1 MDEKILELAYQLKT
15 ALDNDSR
22 IVLLNQL
29 EEQMN
34 NNEEVMG
41 LSYRKDMAL
50 DRYNE
55 MVKYFK
61 DDSEEVV
68 KARQLLA
75 DAKKELES
83 HPLVREYLSAY
94 QQVRLL
100 YEHINETLFSYLN
113 KNMCPSEVK

>member
-1 MDEKILELAYQLKT
+1 MDEKILSLTYQLKT
-15 ALDNDSR
+15 ALDNDPR
-22 IVLLNQL
+22 IVLLNKL
-29 EEQMN
+29 ENDMN
-34 NNEEVMG
+34 NNEEVMA
-41 LSYRKDMAL
+41 LSYHKDMAL

-61 DDSEEVV
+61 DDSEEVIN
-68 KARQLLA
+68 ARRLLA

-94 QQVRLL
+94 QQVRML

>member
-1 MDEKILELAYQLKT
+1 MDEKILELTFQLKT
-15 ALDNDSR
+15 ALDNDPR
-22 IVLLNQL
+22 IVLLNKL
-29 EEQMN
+29 ENEMN

-55 MVKYFK
+55 MAKYFK
-61 DDSEEVV
+61 DDSEEVI

-83 HPLVREYLSAY
+83 HPLVREYLSSY

-100 YEHINETLFSYLN
+100 YEHINETLFTYLN

>member
-1 MDEKILELAYQLKT
+1 MDEKILSLSYQLKT
-15 ALDNDSR
+15 ALENDER
-22 IVLLNQL
+22 VVLLNKL
-29 EEQMN
+29 EQKMSS
-34 NNEEVMG
+34 NEEVMA

-55 MVKYFK
+55 MCKFFK
-61 DDSEEVV
+61 DDSEEVI
-68 KARQLLA
+68 KARKLLA
-75 DAKKELES
+75 EAKKELES

-113 KNMCPSEVK
+113 KNMCPNEVK